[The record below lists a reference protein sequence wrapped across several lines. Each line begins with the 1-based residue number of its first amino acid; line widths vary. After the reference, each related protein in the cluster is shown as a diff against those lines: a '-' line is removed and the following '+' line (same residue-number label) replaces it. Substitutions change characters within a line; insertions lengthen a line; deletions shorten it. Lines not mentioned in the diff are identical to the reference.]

1 MEKINIT
8 QLVKGNTAKFVSYRD
23 GNFIYAVGDFEF
35 NVPLED
41 IKGAT
46 LKSEDKAIFFMRWI
60 RKHIEML
67 EQHVNI
73 V

>member
-8 QLVKGNTAKFVSYRD
+8 ELVKGNTAKFVSYRE
-23 GNFIYAVGDFEF
+23 GNFVYEVKGFEF

-46 LKSEDKAIFFMRWI
+46 LNAEEKAIFFMRWI
-60 RKHIEML
+60 RQHIQMMEK
-67 EQHVNI
+67 NI
-73 V
+73 SV